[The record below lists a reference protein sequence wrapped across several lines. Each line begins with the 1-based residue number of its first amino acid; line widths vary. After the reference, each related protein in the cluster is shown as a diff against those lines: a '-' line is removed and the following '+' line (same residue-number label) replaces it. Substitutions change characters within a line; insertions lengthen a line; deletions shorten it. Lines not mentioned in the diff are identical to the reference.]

1 RRATRVEPGR
11 ARPLR
16 AKTAR
21 PARSTAAARSLERLC
36 NPFIRS
42 SIDKAIVHRQ
52 HARRRADGES
62 PEWVGRCRAAVR
74 SQWPAPA
81 TVTPLK
87 VARRLAIG
95 ELRLCPTRTWPPT
108 TAQEV
113 PGVSPRAIAVSA
125 STASD
130 ADGASQ
136 TTRSAGASTAI
147 VPVPA
152 ARRKARALLPV
163 ANAITTSGGRSPSE
177 AISQT
182 LLITPRGIT
191 PVPVGVSLAT

>member
-1 RRATRVEPGR
+1 MPGM
-11 ARPLR
+11 
-16 AKTAR
+16 
-21 PARSTAAARSLERLC
+21 
-36 NPFIRS
+36 
-42 SIDKAIVHRQ
+42 
-52 HARRRADGES
+52 
-62 PEWVGRCRAAVR
+62 
-74 SQWPAPA
+74 
-81 TVTPLK
+81 
-87 VARRLAIG
+87 
-95 ELRLCPTRTWPPT
+95 
-108 TAQEV
+108 
-113 PGVSPRAIAVSA
+113 SPRAIAVSA

-191 PVPVGVSLAT
+191 PVPVGVSLATHTRASAPASRARFTICSDERRLPA